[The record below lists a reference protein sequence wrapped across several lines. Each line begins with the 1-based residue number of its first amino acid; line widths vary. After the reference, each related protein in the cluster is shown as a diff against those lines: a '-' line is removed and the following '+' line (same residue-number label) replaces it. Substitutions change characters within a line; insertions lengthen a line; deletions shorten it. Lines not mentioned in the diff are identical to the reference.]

1 MTFEENI
8 KKLQNAGWLEGFEEN
23 EIIKFI
29 NKLNSE
35 NVRPKKDDIFNAFKI
50 SDDRN
55 ICKPEDVKV
64 LILGQD
70 PYPDKNKAHGYA
82 FSFGNE
88 KSAKDSLLNILKAI
102 QAYKTNTTFD
112 KIQNDDVENWNTDL
126 SEWAKDNGVLLLNT
140 ALTYESNEKM
150 TTHIEAW
157 KPFIKQVVNS
167 LLTCDDSKLVVFLWG
182 DKAKTAFFEFI
193 KNDNNNSYMQIK
205 RDMLVLISNHP
216 SNLSVNRGG
225 NFPILAPNHFKAC
238 DAFLDIPIWKNFGE
252 NNNDQQRKF

>member
-1 MTFEENI
+1 MTVEEDI
-8 KKLQNAGWLEGFEEN
+8 KKLQDEGWLEDFEPSERLK
-23 EIIKFI
+23 KFI
-29 NKLNSE
+29 KGAKN
-35 NVRPKKDDIFNAFKI
+35 PKQEDIFNAFNDLTPKTT
-50 SDDRN
+50 
-55 ICKPEDVKV
+55 KV

-88 KSAKDSLLNILKAI
+88 KPAKDSLLNLFKTI

-112 KIQNDDVENWNTDL
+112 KIQNNDVDTWNTNL
-126 SEWAKDNGVLLLNT
+126 SEWAEKNKVLLLNT
-140 ALTYESNEKM
+140 ALTYEKNTKN
-150 TTHIEAW
+150 TINKHIKEW
-157 KPFIKQVVNS
+157 KPFIKQVINN
-167 LLTCDDSKLVVFLWG
+167 LLTCSNGKLVVFLWG

-238 DAFLDIPIWKNFGE
+238 DAFLDIPI
-252 NNNDQQRKF
+252 